1 VNTVFDL
8 KNSVAAMLSGIN
20 IQNVDDLNGCFE
32 RSARTLSQKAKI
44 PETQGTQN
52 ILLYSG
58 VYDYPIDTRI
68 FGTNVL
74 DIKPQGQPRN
84 PTNFVFKKFAD
95 DFDRQKGFQRQ
106 GTFCTFAYNQGTP
119 IIRIVSSVTPP
130 QIIIDPMNQ
139 IGNWV
144 ASGTASGLTQDTA
157 IYYQQPASLRF
168 TLGVGTGILTETLSS
183 PINISSYQ
191 GVGLAFL
198 AIDIPVGAT
207 AADLTSIILKL
218 GSNSSNY
225 SSVTATQG
233 FLGAWTAGNW
243 LLVAFDFSQATN
255 TGTPNWSAIDYIQVS
270 LASTQSMVNFRV
282 GGLFISQPSSFQ
294 ILYGSAGFFLQ
305 NGVVSTSITA
315 DTDTIILNDAAYT
328 IYQNECALA
337 TLQQV
342 GGGIGDSSMSRIDAV
357 LNGTR
362 TRTGIVVTLG
372 LYDLYKGD
380 NPSEVLKQSGSWY
393 DSGGI
398 GGGYD
403 GY

>member
-1 VNTVFDL
+1 MNTVFDL

-20 IQNVDDLNGCFE
+20 IQNVDDIYGCFE
-32 RSARTLSQKAKI
+32 RSARVLSQKAKI

-58 VYDYPIDTRI
+58 VYDYAIDTRI

-74 DIKPQGQPRN
+74 DIRPQGQPRN
-84 PTNFVFKKFAD
+84 PSNFVFKKFAD

-139 IGNWV
+139 VGNWV

-157 IYYQQPASLRF
+157 VYYQQPASLRF
-168 TLGVGTGILTETLSS
+168 TLGTGTGILTETLSS

-207 AADLTSIILKL
+207 AADLTSLILEL
-218 GSNSSNY
+218 GSDSSDY

-233 FLGAWTAGNW
+233 FLGAWTSGNW
-243 LLVAFDFSQATN
+243 LLVAFDFSQAIN
-255 TGTPNWSAIDYIQVS
+255 TGTPNWSAIDYVQVK
-270 LASTQSMVNFRV
+270 LNSTQTMVNFRV

-315 DTDTIILNDAAYT
+315 DTDEIILNDAAYS
-328 IYQNECALA
+328 IYQYECALS
-337 TLQQV
+337 TLQQT
-342 GGGIGDSSMSRIDAV
+342 GGSMGDSSMAQLAGI
-357 LNGTR
+357 LNGSR
-362 TRTGIVVTLG
+362 ARNGQVLTLG
-372 LYDLYKGD
+372 MYDLYKGD
-380 NPSEVLKQSGSWY
+380 NPSEVLKQTGNYY
-393 DSGGI
+393 DD
-398 GGGYD
+398 GGYG
-403 GY
+403 GYYNAS